1 MVGRNEIEVEMMVHI
16 LRLLIIIFLY
26 CQEIS
31 AQACVKPWCYD
42 QPDPFE
48 KTYVCP
54 ESLMHNSFGTYY
66 LNEFGCWEKVRAVL
80 QDCKG
85 TYVLRIWTQCPHC
98 GTCYRGK
105 LPPEGMSCSVI
116 PD

>member
-1 MVGRNEIEVEMMVHI
+1 MVPI
-16 LRLLIIIFLY
+16 LYLLIGLFL
-26 CQEIS
+26 CTQHAE
-31 AQACVKPWCYD
+31 AQACVKPWCYE
-42 QPDPFE
+42 QPDAFE

-54 ESLMHNSFGTYY
+54 ESLMHNCEGTFY

-80 QDCKG
+80 KDWKG

-105 LPPEGMSCSVI
+105 HPPEGMSCSLI
-116 PD
+116 PE

>member
-1 MVGRNEIEVEMMVHI
+1 MIFRLVVGF
-16 LRLLIIIFLY
+16 LLVSQIVV
-26 CQEIS
+26 

-42 QPDPFE
+42 NPDAFE

-54 ESLMHNSFGTYY
+54 EQLMHDCNGSYY
-66 LNEFGCWEKVRAVL
+66 LNEFNHWEKVRAVL
-80 QDCKG
+80 KDYKG

-105 LPPEGMSCSVI
+105 HPPEGMSCPLI